1 MTPSQSK
8 GRVLICDD
16 ERGIRDILTRLVRLE
31 GYEALE
37 AADGLAA
44 LAAVREQAP
53 DVLLLDIRM
62 PWLDGIEVL
71 QRVRVL
77 APTLPVI
84 MVTTSLAMP
93 DTGVALASGVQGYL
107 LKPFR
112 NDDVIRSLR
121 HAMNVRRN
129 GGTTD
134 GASR

>member
-31 GYEALE
+31 GFEALE

-53 DVLLLDIRM
+53 DVLFLDIRM
-62 PWLDGIEVL
+62 PWLNGIEVL

-77 APTLPVI
+77 APTLPII

-112 NDDVIRSLR
+112 NEDVIRSLR
-121 HAMNVRRN
+121 HAMDVRRN
-129 GGTTD
+129 GAAAD
-134 GASR
+134 GVSR